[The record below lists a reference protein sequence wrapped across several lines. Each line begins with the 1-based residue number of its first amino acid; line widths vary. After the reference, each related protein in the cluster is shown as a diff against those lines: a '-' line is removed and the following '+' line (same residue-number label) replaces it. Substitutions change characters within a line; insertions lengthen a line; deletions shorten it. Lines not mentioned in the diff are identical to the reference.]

1 MEKMSK
7 ILVYV
12 SIVLNGILLMVLF
25 GIVPFLLYLSIL
37 VNIGAFWYIA
47 SMVAKNVELEQDII
61 SIVEKIEDF
70 SNHIEEVHGLEMYYG
85 DEDLQSMISHS
96 RRLINHFID
105 FQAEYFDVEIEEPDE
120 EEEN

>member
-25 GIVPFLLYLSIL
+25 GIVPFLLYLSAL

-47 SMVAKNVELEQDII
+47 SMVAKNVEII
-61 SIVEKIEDF
+61 SFPCIKKI
-70 SNHIEEVHGLEMYYG
+70 
-85 DEDLQSMISHS
+85 
-96 RRLINHFID
+96 
-105 FQAEYFDVEIEEPDE
+105 
-120 EEEN
+120 